1 MSDDL
6 FVKVYDHEDP
16 RLGRNVV
23 HDPRSRNFPRRAA
36 VDRSTW
42 RDKAVRIY
50 DPLPNPNQPVG
61 CCTGV
66 DASVKLNAIGN
77 RVKGRVLDM
86 DDALRIYSRATT
98 IDPWTGSYP
107 PDDTGSSGLAAAKS
121 AVAFGLASE
130 YRWLFGGADEVVQTI
145 MEGEPVGIGARWEWD
160 MFEQDRDG
168 RIHFGGGEAGGHQW
182 TARGYDADRDWVLG
196 RCWWG
201 GFRDFWIARVD
212 LQDLLDDYGDAHVLR
227 SV

>member
-1 MSDDL
+1 VTDDL
-6 FVKVYDHEDP
+6 FKIRYPRLDV

-23 HDPRSRNFPRRAA
+23 HDPRSRAFPRAAA

-77 RVKGRVLDM
+77 RVKGRVLGM
-86 DDALRIYSRATT
+86 DIALKVYSRATQL
-98 IDPWTGSYP
+98 DPWMGSYP
-107 PDDTGSSGLAAAKS
+107 PEDTGSSGLAAAKA
-121 AVAFGLASE
+121 AVEFGLATE
-130 YRWLFGGADEVVQTI
+130 YRWLFRGADEVVQTI

-160 MFEQDRDG
+160 MFEQDANG
-168 RIHFGGGEAGGHQW
+168 VIHLGGGLAGGHQW
-182 TARGYDADRDWVLG
+182 TARGYDVDRDLILG

-201 GFRDFWIARVD
+201 SFRDFWISRAD
-212 LQDLLDDYGDAHVLR
+212 LAILLADNGDAHVLR